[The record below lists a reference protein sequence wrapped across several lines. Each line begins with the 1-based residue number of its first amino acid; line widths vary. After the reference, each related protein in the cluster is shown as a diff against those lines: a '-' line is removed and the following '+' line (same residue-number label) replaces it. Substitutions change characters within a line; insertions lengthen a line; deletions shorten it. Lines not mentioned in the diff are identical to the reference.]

1 MDISDINL
9 VLLKNIDRDLY
20 LEVLNIL
27 EIVSDSFAV
36 IQPLRNCWEDVE
48 YNDFDIVKQ
57 LMHFHIKS
65 DRVSKYEG
73 RKKHIIH
80 TQRRKKLPD
89 NRHLFYCCNESIA
102 ILKSYHSF
110 TQIREK
116 EGEVDFSF
124 FKDGCV
130 IFTTIIHENMYLGD
144 QKLFNNLL
152 YKKDSK

>member
-57 LMHFHIKS
+57 LMHFHIKRS
-65 DRVSKYEG
+65 
-73 RKKHIIH
+73 
-80 TQRRKKLPD
+80 
-89 NRHLFYCCNESIA
+89 C
-102 ILKSYHSF
+102 
-110 TQIREK
+110 
-116 EGEVDFSF
+116 
-124 FKDGCV
+124 FK
-130 IFTTIIHENMYLGD
+130 I
-144 QKLFNNLL
+144 
-152 YKKDSK
+152 